1 MMELIRQ
8 WIVGITGAALIL
20 ALTDALIP
28 GGSAKKVGRLAGG
41 LLMMLA
47 VVQPLVGLDY
57 DALAQVLSEYR
68 VTAAGYGDALEQENE
83 RLVKAIIE
91 EQTAAYISDKA
102 EELGMDCTAEVTYH
116 YGTDGAV
123 WPEFIFVRG
132 HFTEQQREALS
143 RYLEAELAVPE
154 ESQTFERVTEP

>member
-1 MMELIRQ
+1 
-8 WIVGITGAALIL
+8 
-20 ALTDALIP
+20 
-28 GGSAKKVGRLAGG
+28 
-41 LLMMLA
+41 MMLA

-132 HFTEQQREALS
+132 HFTGAAERGALTVS
-143 RYLEAELAVPE
+143 GGGAGRPGG
-154 ESQTFERVTEP
+154 EPDL

>member
-20 ALTDALIP
+20 ALTDALTP

-102 EELGMDCTAEVTYH
+102 EELGMD
-116 YGTDGAV
+116 
-123 WPEFIFVRG
+123 
-132 HFTEQQREALS
+132 
-143 RYLEAELAVPE
+143 
-154 ESQTFERVTEP
+154 